1 MLNMR
6 KLLNQIVIWKF
17 QIITYVV
24 GRLVTPI
31 KINFQ
36 LIRKFLFCNILFILK
51 DDPENTNN
59 NDEDQDAASKEGSN
73 EEDVEQMD
81 HELTNGD
88 IENWILI
95 FL

>member
-1 MLNMR
+1 
-6 KLLNQIVIWKF
+6 
-17 QIITYVV
+17 
-24 GRLVTPI
+24 
-31 KINFQ
+31 

-88 IENWILI
+88 IEN
-95 FL
+95 